1 MVVSHGIAK
10 KGRTLNLFAGWI
22 CFLISFSGQR
32 NFHRGMRGRKTLN
45 QRIFKLLWHF
55 HAYLIARLQVGKRS
69 CTCADIFDARIFS
82 GTCMRISY
90 QTCGGGNEAGLANS
104 AQATILVWHGM
115 ASLWGEWNMTLRLKR
130 VLISALGCF
139 QAGRRLTLRSRPGW
153 SGSDEG
159 CPNAKMGVVAMS
171 IWIHSLRAI
180 FLGFQNRISGPRKN
194 HIYPSKGSEQL
205 QIRIDGEERD
215 IFCCPIPTCIC
226 LRGE

>member
-1 MVVSHGIAK
+1 MYVCGHIWCED
-10 KGRTLNLFAGWI
+10 LFWNL
-22 CFLISFSGQR
+22 
-32 NFHRGMRGRKTLN
+32 
-45 QRIFKLLWHF
+45 
-55 HAYLIARLQVGKRS
+55 HAHIG
-69 CTCADIFDARIFS
+69 
-82 GTCMRISY
+82 SY

-104 AQATILVWHGM
+104 TQATILVWHGM

-153 SGSDEG
+153 SGWDQG

-215 IFCCPIPTCIC
+215 IFVAQSLLVFAYLASDRSFYEIDARPCPLVT
-226 LRGE
+226 

>member
-1 MVVSHGIAK
+1 
-10 KGRTLNLFAGWI
+10 
-22 CFLISFSGQR
+22 
-32 NFHRGMRGRKTLN
+32 MRGSFLELACAYW
-45 QRIFKLLWHF
+45 KLPNMW
-55 HAYLIARLQVGKRS
+55 
-69 CTCADIFDARIFS
+69 
-82 GTCMRISY
+82 
-90 QTCGGGNEAGLANS
+90 GGNEAGLANS
-104 AQATILVWHGM
+104 TQATILVWHGM

-153 SGSDEG
+153 SGWDQG

-215 IFCCPIPTCIC
+215 IFVAQSLLVFAYVASDRSFYEIDARPCPRVT
-226 LRGE
+226 